1 VAYRFPFLFDL
12 LLAGDKSKRKLDISY
27 PTNDFMKQV
36 KMIDTFEEATMG
48 IVIRH
53 IKSFVLSSISCP
65 SCLPVIPADHLPFDH
80 EQGRPAGLRL

>member
-48 IVIRH
+48 HSHSPYQVVR
-53 IKSFVLSSISCP
+53 SFLDQLSFLSTCHSC
-65 SCLPVIPADHLPFDH
+65 
-80 EQGRPAGLRL
+80 